1 MTAIVTK
8 SRSETAAR
16 WLPVT
21 LIALA
26 FAILTG
32 YSTFAHEMW
41 LDEMQAWLI
50 ATDTSLSDLFGLLHY
65 EAHPGAWHLLLRL
78 ASLIAPVPEATQ
90 VLHWL
95 IAVSAVLL
103 FCIFAPFSLAE
114 KFLLVFGY
122 YQGYEYSVIS
132 RNYGPGWFFL
142 VLALIFYTRQRHI
155 SAALSAF
162 VMVHCNVFVWII
174 ALAFLSAQVAL
185 AIARRIRQNLP
196 ALALCRSGY
205 VALAIVAIGLATSF
219 YSMYPAPD
227 YGFHLFAEHQ
237 HNIRPVLFSI
247 GWAFVPAV
255 DPTIWF
261 ARLNGYHHMPSD
273 AVSLLLSLAICVWIY
288 RVFIADIR
296 SGLFLTIAATGILLF
311 FLIFY
316 TGQVRHH
323 GHLFLAFIAAL
334 WLKRMPESRTERER
348 VSLTHAVFFLL
359 LGLQFLQGLAAH
371 FDEFR
376 HPFSQ
381 GKQAAAYLRQDSH
394 RNAILVADPDYA
406 AVTISGYLG
415 KKIYSPKTGRWQ
427 SYMVWNRQ
435 SPGSL
440 RADTLLAAARTMP
453 GSAKVLVIV
462 AGKARADAFGKLG
475 PKQLAA
481 FEGSLA
487 RDQDFFIFEAR
498 SEKN

>member
-8 SRSETAAR
+8 SRSETPAR
-16 WLPVT
+16 WLPVM

-26 FAILTG
+26 FSILTG
-32 YSTFAHEMW
+32 YSTFTHEMW

-50 ATDTSLSDLFGLLHY
+50 ATDTSFSELFGALHY

-78 ASLIAPVPEATQ
+78 ASLIAPAPETMQ

-95 IAVSAVLL
+95 IAVAAVLL
-103 FCIFAPFSLAE
+103 FCLFAPFTLTE
-114 KFLLVFGY
+114 KLLLVLGY

-142 VLALIFYTRQRHI
+142 VLALIFYTRQRYI
-155 SAALSAF
+155 PAALSAF

-174 ALAFLSAQVAL
+174 ALAFLFAQFAL
-185 AIARRIRQNLP
+185 AIAGRILQKLP
-196 ALALCRSGY
+196 PQTLRPSTYA
-205 VALAIVAIGLATSF
+205 ALAIVALGLATSF
-219 YSMYPAPD
+219 YSMYPAAD
-227 YGFHLFAEHQ
+227 YGFYLFAEHQ

-261 ARLNGYHHMPSD
+261 AKLNWYHHLPSD

-288 RVFIADIR
+288 RVFVTDFR
-296 SGLFLTIAATGILLF
+296 SGLFFAIAATGLLLF

-323 GHLFLAFIAAL
+323 GHLFLAFLAAF
-334 WLKRMPESRTERER
+334 WLKRMGENPAERER
-348 VSLTHAVFFLL
+348 VSVVHAVFLIL

-371 FDEFR
+371 LDEFR

-381 GKQAAAYLRQDSH
+381 GKQAAAFLRQDSY
-394 RNAILVADPDYA
+394 RNSLLVADPDYA

-415 KKIYSPKTGRWQ
+415 KKIYSPKTGKWQ

-435 SPGSL
+435 SPGTL
-440 RADTLLAAARTMP
+440 KADVLLTEARNMP
-453 GSAKVLVIV
+453 GKQPVLVII
-462 AGKARADAFGKLG
+462 AGKTRADAFGKLG
-475 PKQLAA
+475 APRLAA

-487 RDQDFFIFEAR
+487 GDQDFFIFAAR
-498 SEKN
+498 SAKN